1 MRLAILA
8 IVALVAINAERS
20 SAELA
25 HVSVE
30 EDLLT
35 PIDEIQM
42 PAVIDPQ
49 PDSTKPATEMA
60 MTQFSGGQ
68 WTHRAFHWA
77 RKGNCLCTK
86 YRRPVCVNKYLTF
99 FNACRAKCAGHH
111 KFKKGTCK
119 AIKKAHKKA
128 KAKAKER
135 KKKAKKAKK
144 EKKVKKWIAHHHRHH
159 LIGHYHHKAIK
170 ALTAYRKHAKHHGRK
185 KAPTFGT
192 MVMAGYDGDDAG
204 ADGDD
209 GLGY

>member
-1 MRLAILA
+1 MGAFSTKTYNKRMRLAILA

-111 KFKKGTCK
+111 KFKK
-119 AIKKAHKKA
+119 
-128 KAKAKER
+128 
-135 KKKAKKAKK
+135 
-144 EKKVKKWIAHHHRHH
+144 WIAHHHRHH

>member
-1 MRLAILA
+1 MGAFSTKTYHKRMRLAILA

-86 YRRPVCVNKYLTF
+86 YRRPVCVNRYLTF

-119 AIKKAHKKA
+119 AIKKA
-128 KAKAKER
+128 
-135 KKKAKKAKK
+135 
-144 EKKVKKWIAHHHRHH
+144 KKWIAHHHRHH